1 MKINTIGELEVLA
14 QKDRAV
20 CNILT
25 DFNIGRKNAVSA
37 LALLNDVYVS
47 EKLVRTFRGN
57 LSTAYDSIKETVQ
70 ATRHLTLVPE
80 FSEERKT
87 TFTSYTKGSNQSK
100 KIFGFGDFQIN
111 KHDRDFLARIV
122 QLIADEKPDMI
133 CLTGDESDN
142 SAVGRHAKG
151 LKEEFESN
159 LQDQIDETISWFAA
173 IRDAAPNAEIHMA
186 HSNHM
191 EWITRAIHTRL
202 PGLATLRV
210 LTPEILYQ
218 LNDFDIQYQRKIYE
232 FVPGYVLA
240 HGHQW
245 SFTSGSHATQG
256 AQAVRRLGKSLLAGH
271 CHQGILKPVYIGYEG
286 KGEQLV
292 YANPG
297 CVMDFEKAMESNGG
311 YISGTSPDWSK
322 GIIAITH
329 DQGLNYTELI
339 MGNNDGSFKY
349 GDKIYR

>member
-1 MKINTIGELEVLA
+1 MKISSIGELEVLSKVN
-14 QKDRAV
+14 QDV
-20 CNILT
+20 FNILT
-25 DFNIGRKNAVSA
+25 DFNISRKRVTWA
-37 LALLNDVYVS
+37 LDDVHDVQVS
-47 EKLVRTFRGN
+47 EKLVRTFRSN
-57 LSTAYDSIKETVQ
+57 LATAYDSIRDSVQ
-70 ATRHLTLVPE
+70 PKRHLTLVPE
-80 FSEERKT
+80 FAT
-87 TFTSYTKGSNQSK
+87 PLMSYTKGSKQSK

-159 LQDQIDETISWFAA
+159 LQDQIDETTNWFAA

-322 GIIAITH
+322 GIVVITH
-329 DQGLNYTELI
+329 DQGLNYTELV